1 MLLEFPLPDK
11 KDAYNK
17 FLSFQKPEKDVT
29 RMENPKQKKEEKI
42 SHFYFLSI
50 QNQLKL
56 QINFKEE
63 EKE

>member
-29 RMENPKQKKEEKI
+29 RMENPKQKKEKI

-50 QNQLKL
+50 QNQWPHMMNE
-56 QINFKEE
+56 IVN
-63 EKE
+63 